1 VANVL
6 VRPTAFDWNPALELQ
21 LAGIDGGE
29 IFYAVAGEGAPVLLL
44 HGFGGEIWMWEK
56 QVEALSK
63 RYRLYI
69 PDLLGYGYSDRPKVD
84 YTPSLFI
91 GMIRQFMDQLGVR
104 SASLIGNSMGGGIAW
119 AFALTYPTRV
129 DKLVLIDSIPPQVVP
144 AVRNRLFRWF
154 LAIRHVP
161 LLPYL
166 AVALRTRR
174 MVRVALMQVVYN
186 DRLITE
192 AVVERQ
198 HRIGRIAGTARVMA
212 STVRYADEV
221 ARYADALETL
231 RKPTLIIWGE
241 QDDLFPVAVGSQLHA
256 SIRDSELVV
265 IKGSGHMPMWEKP
278 DETNQAIL
286 EFLGRE

>member
-1 VANVL
+1 MANVL
-6 VRPTAFDWNPALELQ
+6 VRPTAFDWNPALEPK
-21 LAGIDGGE
+21 LAELDEGM
-29 IFYAVAGEGAPVLLL
+29 IFYTVVGEGPPVLLL
-44 HGFGGEIWMWEK
+44 HGFGGEIWMWER
-56 QVEALSK
+56 QVTALSK

-84 YTPSLFI
+84 YAPSLFI
-91 GMIRQFMDQLGVR
+91 SMIRQFMDQLGVR

-119 AFALTYPTRV
+119 AFAFTYPTRV
-129 DKLVLIDSIPPQVVP
+129 DKLVLIDSIPPQIVP

-154 LAIRHVP
+154 LAIRQVP

-174 MVRVALMQVVYN
+174 MVRVALMQVVYD
-186 DRLITE
+186 DRLVTE
-192 AVVERQ
+192 MVVERQ
-198 HRIGRIAGTARVMA
+198 YRISRIAGTARVMA

-221 ARYADALETL
+221 ARYAEALATL
-231 RKPTLIIWGE
+231 RKRTLIIWGE

-256 SIRDSELVV
+256 SIQDSELAV

-278 DETNQAIL
+278 DETNRAIL
-286 EFLGRE
+286 EFLDRE